1 MADRLDM
8 LFDEWAQRYRRGEGP
23 DLREYLDR
31 AGPERDAFAGLVDR
45 FLQAA
50 PAPEPAADRVAL
62 ARAWTEGQPPL
73 LQLRVERGV
82 RRDEVVD
89 ALVAGLGLDPSRRE
103 RVKERL
109 HELETGQL
117 EPRRVDRRVLETIAA
132 TLSARVADLLAW
144 RPLPAPPQ
152 TAYFR
157 ASEAISASIP
167 SAPAADRGEAD
178 EIDELFGV
186 GRSAH

>member
-1 MADRLDM
+1 M

-31 AGPERDAFAGLVDR
+31 AGTERDALAGLVDR

-89 ALVAGLGLDPSRRE
+89 ALIASLGLDPSRRE
-103 RVKERL
+103 QVKARL

-132 TLSARVADLLAW
+132 TLSTRVADLLAW
-144 RPLPAPPQ
+144 RPVPAPPQ
-152 TAYFR
+152 AAYFR
-157 ASEAISASIP
+157 ASEDAAYSIP
-167 SAPAADRGEAD
+167 AAATADPGEPD
-178 EIDELFGV
+178 EIDELFGL

>member
-1 MADRLDM
+1 M

-31 AGPERDAFAGLVDR
+31 AGPEREQLAGLVDR

-50 PAPEPAADRVAL
+50 PAPEPPAGRVAL
-62 ARAWTEGQPPL
+62 ARAWAEGQPPL
-73 LQLRVERGV
+73 LELRVEQGV

-89 ALVAGLGLDPSRRE
+89 ALVEGLGLDPSRRE
-103 RVKERL
+103 KVHARL

-117 EPRRVDRRVLETIAA
+117 EPRSVDRRVLEAIAA
-132 TLSARVADLLAW
+132 ILSARVADLLAW
-144 RPLPAPPQ
+144 RPLPAPAQ
-152 TAYFR
+152 EAYFR
-157 ASEAISASIP
+157 ATEASAMSYIP
-167 SAPAADRGEAD
+167 PAAPSDPGEPD

>member
-1 MADRLDM
+1 M

-31 AGPERDAFAGLVDR
+31 AGSERDAFAGLVDR

-50 PAPEPAADRVAL
+50 PAPEPAEERVAL
-62 ARAWTEGQPPL
+62 ARAWAEGAPPL
-73 LQLRVERGV
+73 LELRVVRGV

-89 ALVAGLGLDPSRRE
+89 ALVTSLGLDPSRRE
-103 RVKERL
+103 RVADRL

-144 RPLPAPPQ
+144 RPLPAEPRA
-152 TAYFR
+152 AYFR
-157 ASEAISASIP
+157 ASEASAAYIP
-167 SAPAADRGEAD
+167 AQAMTDPGEPD